1 MNDTR
6 PASGCEGED
15 LSPIHISQEQFRR
28 ATAHLK
34 GLKKGLLDFLSY
46 PKRTISVC
54 FPIEM
59 EDESVT
65 TFHGYRV
72 LHNSIMG
79 PGKGGIRYHPC
90 VNEGE
95 VTALALLMTWKCALM
110 RIPFSGAKGGVAC
123 DPKQL
128 SQTELRRIT
137 RRFIS
142 ELGDNIG
149 PHTDIPAPDLY
160 TNAQT
165 MAWIFDTY
173 DMMHPGRNNRPV
185 VTGKPLELGGSP
197 GREDATAR
205 GCLIAAER
213 FLSLAGMPELGGLDG
228 ARVAIQGFGQVG
240 AHAARLFREAG
251 ASITAVSDSQ
261 GGIASSD
268 GTSLDVTQV
277 LAWKREHNTV
287 VGMPGTQS
295 LTNQG
300 LLELP
305 CDILIPAAMGNQITQ
320 ENAPRIQARLVVE
333 AANRP
338 VSPEAD
344 DILTARGIPHL
355 PDILANAGGV
365 TVSYFEW
372 VQNIENQEWHLEEV
386 NRKLR
391 EKMVAATDAVVA
403 RWRQLPAAGDS
414 PPSLCTDLRTAA
426 LVEAIERVANITLK
440 RGIWP

>member
-15 LSPIHISQEQFRR
+15 LSPLHISQEQFRR

-137 RRFIS
+137 RRFI
-142 ELGDNIG
+142 
-149 PHTDIPAPDLY
+149 
-160 TNAQT
+160 
-165 MAWIFDTY
+165 
-173 DMMHPGRNNRPV
+173 
-185 VTGKPLELGGSP
+185 
-197 GREDATAR
+197 
-205 GCLIAAER
+205 
-213 FLSLAGMPELGGLDG
+213 
-228 ARVAIQGFGQVG
+228 QVC
-240 AHAARLFREAG
+240 RYLVKDF
-251 ASITAVSDSQ
+251 
-261 GGIASSD
+261 
-268 GTSLDVTQV
+268 GTS
-277 LAWKREHNTV
+277 
-287 VGMPGTQS
+287 QS
-295 LTNQG
+295 PKSTRQRDSRYC
-300 LLELP
+300 P
-305 CDILIPAAMGNQITQ
+305 DRPALITTPSRTLQQ
-320 ENAPRIQARLVVE
+320 
-333 AANRP
+333 
-338 VSPEAD
+338 SC
-344 DILTARGIPHL
+344 
-355 PDILANAGGV
+355 
-365 TVSYFEW
+365 SC
-372 VQNIENQEWHLEEV
+372 
-386 NRKLR
+386 
-391 EKMVAATDAVVA
+391 AT
-403 RWRQLPAAGDS
+403 
-414 PPSLCTDLRTAA
+414 PS
-426 LVEAIERVANITLK
+426 
-440 RGIWP
+440 